1 MKGRCFKQQV
11 IAVIENNGR
20 VYVGTN
26 WCENPQPQCPRLEGE
41 GYDKCKNICWQRS
54 HAEVDA
60 INNAGDD
67 VRGGTLYLIGHT
79 RICDNCQRVCN
90 EVGIREIIFLT
101 PPPKTD
107 TL

>member
-1 MKGRCFKQQV
+1 MEGICAKQTV
-11 IAVIENNGR
+11 IAVIENNGC
-20 VYVGTN
+20 VYAGNN
-26 WCENPQPQCPRLEGE
+26 WCGNSQTKCPRLEGE
-41 GYDKCKNICWQRS
+41 GYDKCNSICLQRS
-54 HAEVDA
+54 HAEIDA
-60 INNAGDD
+60 INNAGNDA
-67 VRGGTLYLIGHT
+67 RGGTMYIIGHT